1 MHNCISKFL
10 KKYKPGE
17 NLQKPDEEILHFG
30 RQMLP
35 KEIVE
40 LWEDHNHTNRRS
52 FRPVRLHWKI
62 CMV

>member
-1 MHNCISKFL
+1 MHNCIDKFI

-17 NLQKPDEEILHFG
+17 NLQKPDKEILNSG

-40 LWEDHNHTNRRS
+40 L
-52 FRPVRLHWKI
+52 
-62 CMV
+62 